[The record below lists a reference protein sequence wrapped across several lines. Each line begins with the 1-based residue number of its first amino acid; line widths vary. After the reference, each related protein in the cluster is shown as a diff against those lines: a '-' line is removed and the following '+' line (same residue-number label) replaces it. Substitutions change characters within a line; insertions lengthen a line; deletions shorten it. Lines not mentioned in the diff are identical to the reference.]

1 MKKIAFMFAV
11 AAMAVAC
18 GNEVALTAEDSAKVQ
33 QAVEDSLKAEVA
45 KLGDAPVLDTK
56 AENQDSAK
64 KEFDKAA
71 EKYKADTAKIFAG
84 REAALQAGYEK
95 ALNEKKNAG
104 DEQKNA
110 GDEQKDNTEKK

>member
-71 EKYKADTAKIFAG
+71 DKYKADTAKIFAG

-104 DEQKNA
+104 DQKKEEGENKE
-110 GDEQKDNTEKK
+110 GEEKK